1 MRLTSRE
8 KEILDL
14 LKKEPLISQEEM
26 AQRFGITRSS
36 VAVHISNLMKKG
48 VILGKGYVLNEAVS
62 VVVLGNC
69 VLTVEV
75 KKQGG
80 ATAIDLNWGGFAYKA
95 SQTLADFGSNVKIVS
110 VIGNDEQGDLM
121 VSHLSSKKV
130 DISNIYRHNS
140 RRTTR
145 QIRCDG
151 EILFSEGFFADD
163 YEKALNLREW
173 VIFNCEWLVV
183 EPAWQEYVYRK
194 ALSKD
199 GEKLPCMCTC
209 LSLEHGQTLPE
220 YLDGYDVVVLGLEDL
235 FKFDSYRGPIQELI
249 DAGMEHCIITDGHSA
264 VIHMKQQGIQEY
276 SLLPNQSFHYSR
288 QLLYLLCGLVYGLSN
303 NYPLRQ
309 AVRMGVG
316 TATAGS

>member
-8 KEILDL
+8 KEILAL

-69 VLTVEV
+69 LLAVEV
-75 KKQGG
+75 RKQAG
-80 ATAIDLNWGGFAYKA
+80 ASSIDINWGGFAYKA
-95 SQTLADFGSNVKIVS
+95 SQTLADFGSHAKIVS
-110 VIGNDEQGDLM
+110 VIGNDEQGDLII
-121 VSHLSSKKV
+121 SQLAQKKV
-130 DISNIYRHNS
+130 DVSNIYRHNS

-145 QIRCDG
+145 HIRCDG
-151 EILFSEGFFADD
+151 EIMFCEEFLPDD
-163 YEKALNLREW
+163 YEKAVHLREW

-183 EPAWQEYVYRK
+183 EPAWQDYVYRK
-194 ALSKD
+194 ALHKD
-199 GEKLPCMCTC
+199 GEKLPSLCTC
-209 LSLEHGQTLPE
+209 LSLEHGQAIPGSLE
-220 YLDGYDVVVLGLEDL
+220 IFNVLVLGLQDL
-235 FKFDSYRGPIQELI
+235 INFNAYRNRLQELI

-264 VIHMKQQGIQEY
+264 VMHMNHRGIQEY
-276 SLLPNQSFHYSR
+276 PLLPNQSFHHDR

-309 AVRMGVG
+309 AIRMGVG
-316 TATAGS
+316 TASAGS